1 MTVTAI
7 RSTDPI
13 TDPQEDED
21 ELVRRTLDRLSRWSL
36 AAKGTAMMRRA
47 RDDRFGLM
55 LALERMRVYDA
66 AASILAAHHS
76 PPGERATEVAAL
88 LMRNASPVR
97 EGGVALHDW
106 DGQAVQYTRA
116 RAWQLCA
123 WQLDP
128 SLPEVQPEWK

>member
-1 MTVTAI
+1 MAVIAI
-7 RSTDPI
+7 RSVDPA
-13 TDPQEDED
+13 TDPQDDED
-21 ELVRRTLDRLSRWSL
+21 EFVRRTLDRLSRWSL
-36 AAKGTAMMRRA
+36 AAKGTAMKRQA
-47 RDDRFGLM
+47 RGDVFGRV

-66 AASILAAHHS
+66 AASILAAHHA
-76 PPGERATEVAAL
+76 PPGSRATEVAAL

-97 EGGVALHDW
+97 EGGIHLVDW
-106 DGQAVQYTRA
+106 DSQALQYTRA